1 MVQEKAQDKVDAV
14 DNPRVKDSVQE
25 VTVFVPIVVMK
36 GSIKEVNRVMKRNV
50 LNVEPR

>member
-1 MVQEKAQDKVDAV
+1 MVQEKAQDKVDAA

-25 VTVFVPIVVMK
+25 APVSAPTAGMK